1 MQAQFGMDRT
11 NRNAALLLM
20 KVRMIAID
28 EVYLRDPESPSCSSG
43 QMTSLGNPPSLGE
56 DSDASFVDQEIAPST
71 PKLRCR
77 AVSVCS
83 LDLDRSPS
91 LSPSSVRDIFTPQ
104 EATSTGSILSSDE
117 TLSDQLRLSP
127 TELKGANVHLTQL
140 PFNPSNKF
148 VGDKIPGPVRA
159 VLRKKFSWKSY
170 PELEDYLVKNR
181 QEYLEYSSSLNYTA
195 EQKRYNNTLT
205 QGLLDLAA
213 DAGYVFEGFTFA
225 AVRDR
230 IRCYYKSYVQAAK
243 KKKRKSPKK
252 RVNK

>member
-1 MQAQFGMDRT
+1 
-11 NRNAALLLM
+11 
-20 KVRMIAID
+20 MIAID
-28 EVYLRDPESPSCSSG
+28 EVYLRDPETPTCSSG
-43 QMTSLGNPPSLGE
+43 KLSFAGTPPSHEE
-56 DSDASFVDQEIAPST
+56 DFDTPSADRELAPST
-71 PKLRCR
+71 PTHRCR

-83 LDLDRSPS
+83 QELDLSPS
-91 LSPSSVRDIFTPQ
+91 LSPSSVHDFVSL
-104 EATSTGSILSSDE
+104 EESTSTRSTLSSDE
-117 TLSDQLRLSP
+117 DVSDYFLFSP
-127 TELKGANVHLTQL
+127 TAELNGANVRLTQL

-159 VLRKKFSWKSY
+159 ILRKKFSWKSY

-181 QEYLEYSSSLNYTA
+181 QKYLDYSSSLNYTA
-195 EQKRYNNTLT
+195 EQKRFNNALT

-230 IRCYYKSYVQAAK
+230 IRCYYKSYVQAIK
-243 KKKRKSPKK
+243 KKKRKAKK